1 MERGSMYY
9 PEEIVEEIRVRNDIV
24 DVVGS
29 YVKLQKKG
37 SNHMGLCPFHNEK
50 SPSFSVNGARQMY
63 HCFGCGVGGNVF
75 TFIMEYENYTFVETL
90 KLLASRVGINLPEA
104 EYSEE
109 AKKSASLKQRL
120 LDINKEA
127 AKFYFYQLKS
137 ERGQIANEYLI
148 KRGLSDASIKQFG
161 LGYSGKTG
169 AELYSYL
176 KHLGYEDEIL
186 RESGLISFDEK
197 RKSYD
202 KFWNRVMFPI
212 MDVNNK
218 VIGFGGRVMGDGLPK
233 YLNSPET
240 KLFDKSRNLYG
251 LNLARIS
258 RKPNVIICEG
268 YLDVI
273 ALHQAGFNNAV
284 ASLGTAF
291 TGLQANLLKRY
302 TDEVLLSYDS
312 DEAGVK
318 AALRAI
324 PILKEAGLTPKIIN
338 MKPYKDPDEFI
349 KALGADEFSKRMET
363 AMNSFHFEIEIL
375 ESEYDLTD
383 PEEKTKFFN
392 EIAKKLLVFSE
403 EIERNNYIESVAK
416 KYNISYDN
424 LRKLVNKF
432 GGQLSIINNSS
443 KERSYFDKKNNLVDG
458 MKQSQKI
465 LLTWLLEDTNVFE
478 TIKDII
484 EPDDFTEDLF
494 KQVAEMLFT
503 QYKNEGTVTPAK
515 IINYFESKEEQ
526 KEVASLFSAG
536 IRGDMSPIE
545 KKKALTETIMR
556 IKKSSLEI
564 KSMKAIEQNDAK
576 ELQKIIAEQVGLQK
590 LHISYKDG

>member
-1 MERGSMYY
+1 MYY

-29 YVKLQKKG
+29 YIKLQKKG

-50 SPSFSVNGARQMY
+50 SPSFSVSGNRQMY

-109 AKKSASLKQRL
+109 AKKSANLKQRL

-127 AKFYFYQLKS
+127 AKYYFYQLKS
-137 ERGQIANEYLI
+137 EKGQAANEYLV
-148 KRGLSDASIKQFG
+148 KRGLTDATIKQFG

-169 AELYSYL
+169 TELYGYL

-186 RESGLISFDEK
+186 RDTGLISFDEK

-218 VIGFGGRVMGDGLPK
+218 VVGFGGRVMGDGLPK

-258 RKPNVIICEG
+258 RKPNMIICEG

-312 DEAGVK
+312 DDAGIK

-324 PILKEAGLTPKIIN
+324 PILKEAGLTAKIIN

-349 KALGADEFSKRMET
+349 KVLGPDEFSKRMDN

-383 PEEKTKFFN
+383 PEEKTKLFN
-392 EIAKKLLVFSE
+392 EIAKKLLVFTE
-403 EIERNNYIESVAK
+403 EIERNIYIESIAK
-416 KYNISYDN
+416 RYNISYDN

-432 GGQLSIINNSS
+432 GGQLSVINTST
-443 KERSYFDKKNNLVDG
+443 RDRIHIDKKSNPVDG

-465 LLTWLLEDTNVFE
+465 LLTWLIEDTNVFE

-484 EPDDFTEDLF
+484 LPDDFTEELY
-494 KQVAEMLFT
+494 KQVAHMLFM
-503 QYKNEGTVTPAK
+503 QYTNEGTVTPAK

-526 KEVASLFSAG
+526 NEVASLFSAG
-536 IRGDMSPIE
+536 IRGDMSTSE
-545 KKKALTETIMR
+545 RKKALTETILR
-556 IKKSSLEI
+556 IKKNSLDI
-564 KSMKAIEQNDAK
+564 KSMDAIEQNNTEA
-576 ELQKIIAEQVGLQK
+576 LQKIIAEQVKLQN